1 MDAHLIEELG
11 CRHRAAVVTQQRFA
25 LGIEWFE
32 AVLAVAAAA
41 EAKAAAQ
48 LAFEDVKEGA
58 ASVSAGAALGLGED
72 PLQQP
77 VLAQLEDLLSG
88 LIALAGNGGDLLGG
102 GLLHLTFAQF
112 HLLLEHLLLAFGLL
126 QAGVLLGVD
135 LGEAVELLPQGADFF
150 FELVALA
157 AFGAQGFSEAAVV
170 GRRRG
175 SGGRFPFGSD
185 TGSGVNAGARWY
197 AAGASRT
204 IAAALSL
211 SGSGLGALV
220 WGVVVYLACSA
231 ASSLLS
237 AA

>member
-1 MDAHLIEELG
+1 MPELRNFPSG
-11 CRHRAAVVTQQRFA
+11 IAAVSGYR
-25 LGIEWFE
+25 GIP
-32 AVLAVAAAA
+32 
-41 EAKAAAQ
+41 
-48 LAFEDVKEGA
+48 
-58 ASVSAGAALGLGED
+58 LGLGED

-102 GLLHLTFAQF
+102 GLLHLAFAQL

-150 FELVALA
+150 FELVAFA
-157 AFGAQGFSEAAVV
+157 AFSPQGFSEAGVV
-170 GRRRG
+170 GRGRG

-185 TGSGVNAGARWY
+185 TGSGVSAGARRC
-197 AAGASRT
+197 AAGAGRS
-204 IAAALSL
+204 IAAALGL